1 MESNSAKKAPVL
13 DRLVDVGKAQ
23 QKTTKQAQ
31 NSQAN
36 NNTKQ
41 TANLMTNKPA
51 ASPKPNAPQAT
62 PNNRRIDKSE
72 FELRLGDIVNK
83 IIRKHVNNA
92 SDEIVQE
99 VLREVRARLPG
110 KRKV

>member
-13 DRLVDVGKAQ
+13 DRLVDIGKSPKKAVQ
-23 QKTTKQAQ
+23 QTQ
-31 NSQAN
+31 NSTHN
-36 NNTKQ
+36 
-41 TANLMTNKPA
+41 
-51 ASPKPNAPQAT
+51 PKPTSLT

-83 IIRKHVNNA
+83 IISKHINNA
-92 SDEIVQE
+92 SDEIVEE

-110 KRKV
+110 KRRD

>member
-1 MESNSAKKAPVL
+1 MESNSAKKAPIL
-13 DRLVDVGKAQ
+13 DRLVDIGKVQ
-23 QKTTKQAQ
+23 QKAAKQAL
-31 NSQAN
+31 NRTN
-36 NNTKQ
+36 NNANKSV
-41 TANLMTNKPA
+41 NLMSNNTSANTPT
-51 ASPKPNAPQAT
+51 PKKTQTT

-83 IIRKHVNNA
+83 IIRKHINNA

-110 KRKV
+110 KRKE